1 MKSLKLKLIVVLLFI
16 LTPFISNGQSNHNE
30 KYYRHL
36 KYNHVSPH
44 VPVKGIYQIN
54 KVAASKTSH
63 YVFKFNK
70 SNQLIEIINNHYHT
84 EKRHPLASIG
94 AYKTVITYTNNLETR
109 IFFDKNNKR
118 IANDRNVFKEVY
130 LFNKEGFKYE
140 LKFYDLEDT
149 PMESNWNIST
159 YKWSKRGKMI
169 IEQRFNLENTFV
181 NLSPYFEFGITGI
194 LYDENNSPKGHYNLN
209 YRFEVQ
215 ENSSGIASYQD
226 TYDENGNHIKYSYH
240 NVKNQFVK
248 NQWGFA
254 YRIKEYDHN
263 GNNLSLLSY
272 DENGVLINN
281 REIYS
286 NVTEKTPSIA
296 TQKDSLEIGRKSLGY
311 LIALQELN
319 PKLMET
325 VIHKELA
332 KETIG
337 FNPRNRRDTI
347 RKTSYKQMLQFAN
360 SWNKA
365 GNKFPPNPNNQVVIL
380 DIYDRIATV
389 KLVSDNWVEYLHL
402 VKTNSEWKIINLL
415 WQNKDVKY
423 YPKRK

>member
-1 MKSLKLKLIVVLLFI
+1 MKSLKLKLIVIQLFLI
-16 LTPFISNGQSNHNE
+16 APVISNGQSNYFE

-44 VPVKGIYQIN
+44 APLKGIYEID
-54 KVAASKTSH
+54 KVSAFKTSH
-63 YVFKFNK
+63 YVFKFNM

-94 AYKTVITYTNNLETR
+94 AYKTVITYTDNLETR

-118 IANDRNVFKEVY
+118 IANDRDVFKEVY
-130 LFNKEGFKYE
+130 LLNEEGFKYE
-140 LKFYDLEDT
+140 LKFYDLENK
-149 PMESNWNIST
+149 PMESNWKISK
-159 YKWSKRGKMI
+159 YSWNKKGEMI
-169 IEQRFNLENTFV
+169 VEQRFNLDNQPI

-209 YRFEVQ
+209 DRFEIQ

-226 TYDENGNHIKYSYH
+226 TYDDNGNHMKYSYY
-240 NVKNQFVK
+240 NVKNQLVK

-272 DENGVLINN
+272 DENGVLINK

-286 NVTEKTPSIA
+286 NVTVKIPSIA
-296 TQKDSLEIGRKSLGY
+296 TQKDSLEVKQKSLGY

-337 FNPRNRRDTI
+337 FNPKDRTETI
-347 RKTSYKQMLQFAN
+347 RKTSYNQMLQFAN

-402 VKTNSEWKIINLL
+402 IKTNSEWKIINLL
-415 WQNKDVKY
+415 WQYRDVSF
-423 YPKRK
+423 YPN